1 MKVVVI
7 GGKGLIGTKLIKLLE
22 AAGHEAVA
30 ASTSTG
36 VDVITGEGL
45 AEALRGAD
53 VVVDVAN
60 SPSWADDDVLA
71 FFTTSTRNQVEAE
84 KAAGVRHHVALTIVN
99 AETMPGSG
107 YMRAKVAQEQ
117 AVEESGVPYTI
128 LRATQFHEFVE
139 GIAGFST
146 ADGETRVTTAAFQPV
161 AGDDVAA
168 TLAELVEQPPVNGI
182 VNLGGPEVRPMSA
195 FVEHFFQHTND
206 PRKVVGDPSAGYFGA
221 DVDDTSLTT
230 REGARI
236 GGTTYQDFL
245 NKKA

>member
-1 MKVVVI
+1 MKVVVV
-7 GGKGLIGTKLIKLLE
+7 GGTGLIGQKLITLLKS
-22 AAGHEAVA
+22 AGHDAVP
-30 ASTSTG
+30 ASKSLG

-45 AEALRGAD
+45 VEAFQGAD
-53 VVVDVAN
+53 VVVDVTN

-84 KAAGVRHHVALTIVN
+84 KTAGVRHHVAVTIVN
-99 AETMPGSG
+99 AETMPDAG

-117 AVEESGVPYTI
+117 VLEESGVPYTI

-146 ADGETRVTTAAFQPV
+146 ADGEVRITTAAFQPV

-182 VNLGGPEVRPMSA
+182 VNLGGPEVAPMSA
-195 FVEHFFQHTND
+195 FVQQFLDATGD
-206 PRKVVGDPSAGYFGA
+206 PRKLVEDRSAGYFGA
-221 DVDDTSLTT
+221 EIDDTSLTT
-230 REGARI
+230 REGARLGAI
-236 GGTTYQDFL
+236 SYREFL
-245 NKKA
+245 GNA